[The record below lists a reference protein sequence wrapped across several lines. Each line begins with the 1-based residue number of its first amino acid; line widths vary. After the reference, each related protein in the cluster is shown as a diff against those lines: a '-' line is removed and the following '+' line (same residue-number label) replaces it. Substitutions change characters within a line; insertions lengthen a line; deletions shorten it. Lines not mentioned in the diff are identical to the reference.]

1 MRVLALVTIVA
12 LLPHAERP
20 LSAQSFRYFVTG
32 RLIDPQG
39 RAPRAFEV
47 EYGSATGSHRGLLV
61 VREGDGRF
69 AIDDGRLQT
78 GPLTLFARAEI
89 DGRAL
94 VAVANVDLGDR
105 PAHVDLALGR
115 AGIVRGRV
123 VRAAGVAAT
132 PGGLRLALAHA
143 GFAPVGVPE
152 RVLIDTTADG
162 SFTAEGVLGDYRIEV
177 LNPPGWIATSDRV
190 RVFQDQ
196 TIDLQVGLAQL
207 QK

>member
-1 MRVLALVTIVA
+1 MRVLALLTIVA
-12 LLPHAERP
+12 LLPHAERS

-32 RLIDPQG
+32 RLTDPQG

-47 EYGSATGSHRGLLV
+47 EYGSAMGSHRGMLV

-89 DGRAL
+89 DGRVL

-105 PAHVDLALGR
+105 PTHVELALGR
-115 AGIVRGRV
+115 PGIVRGRA
-123 VRAAGVAAT
+123 VRAAGVGST
-132 PGGLRLALAHA
+132 PGGVRLALEHA
-143 GFAPVGVPE
+143 GFAPVGTPD
-152 RVLIDTTADG
+152 RVLVETSADG
-162 SFTAEGVLGDYRIEV
+162 LFAVEGVLGDYRIQV
-177 LNPPGWIATSDRV
+177 LAPPGWIATSDRI
-190 RVFQDQ
+190 RVLQDQ

>member
-1 MRVLALVTIVA
+1 MRVLALLTIVA
-12 LLPHAERP
+12 LLPHAERS

-32 RLIDPQG
+32 RLADQQG

-47 EYGSATGSHRGLLV
+47 EYGPAAGSHRGMLV

-105 PAHVDLALGR
+105 PTHMELMLGR
-115 AGIVRGRV
+115 PGIVRGRA
-123 VRAAGVAAT
+123 VRAVASA
-132 PGGLRLALAHA
+132 PGGVRLALAHA
-143 GFAPVGVPE
+143 GFAPVGAPD
-152 RVLIDTTADG
+152 RVLVDTSADG
-162 SFTAEGVLGDYRIEV
+162 SFSVEGVLGDYRIQV
-177 LNPPGWIATSDRV
+177 LNPPGWVATPDRI
-190 RVFQDQ
+190 RAIQDQ
-196 TIDLQVGLAQL
+196 TIELQVGLAQL